1 MSQST
6 LRIQNFKIGPLEDFE
21 KKKVQGWEN
30 HFRVAKIGFWDHF
43 PHWLGVYLVWK
54 SGFRFSF
61 GAPRVPE
68 PKDQIQRLQLQN
80 LDQSPASKF
89 LTKLYFQWQ
98 YHSSI
103 KWVSLYWNENVH
115 SIWNWGH
122 WYWTSHLAGMQITT
136 LNIFKLSLLSKMLP
150 KVMFPLPMRKSVDFS
165 INRNITF

>member
-1 MSQST
+1 MLLEITST
-6 LRIQNFKIGPLEDFE
+6 FAGKVAFITHVAGTCIQTWKIFQGEISHFWIHFQNFKMGPLEDFE

-103 KWVSLYWNENVH
+103 KWVSLYWNENDR
-115 SIWNWGH
+115 
-122 WYWTSHLAGMQITT
+122 T
-136 LNIFKLSLLSKMLP
+136 L
-150 KVMFPLPMRKSVDFS
+150 VQ
-165 INRNITF
+165 

>member
-1 MSQST
+1 MLLEITST
-6 LRIQNFKIGPLEDFE
+6 FAGKVAFITHVAGTCIQTWKIFQGEISHFWIHFQNFKMGPLEDFE

-30 HFRVAKIGFWDHF
+30 HFRFAKFGFSEIIF
-43 PHWLGVYLVWK
+43 PTDWGYIWSEK

-89 LTKLYFQWQ
+89 LTKLHFQRQ

-103 KWVSLYWNENVH
+103 KWVSLYWNENDR
-115 SIWNWGH
+115 
-122 WYWTSHLAGMQITT
+122 T
-136 LNIFKLSLLSKMLP
+136 L
-150 KVMFPLPMRKSVDFS
+150 VQ
-165 INRNITF
+165 

>member
-6 LRIQNFKIGPLEDFE
+6 LRIQNFKMGPLEDFE

-30 HFRVAKIGFWDHF
+30 HFRVAKIGFSETIF
-43 PHWLGVYLVWK
+43 PTDWRYIGSEK

-80 LDQSPASKF
+80 LNQNPASKF
-89 LTKLYFQWQ
+89 LSKLHFQRQ

-103 KWVSLYWNENVH
+103 KWVSLYWNENDRTLVQKKLYEKCK
-115 SIWNWGH
+115 SEYFLYLGRKL
-122 WYWTSHLAGMQITT
+122 TTCSQHLKMWSLI
-136 LNIFKLSLLSKMLP
+136 LN
-150 KVMFPLPMRKSVDFS
+150 FPSSWHANHNFD
-165 INRNITF
+165 